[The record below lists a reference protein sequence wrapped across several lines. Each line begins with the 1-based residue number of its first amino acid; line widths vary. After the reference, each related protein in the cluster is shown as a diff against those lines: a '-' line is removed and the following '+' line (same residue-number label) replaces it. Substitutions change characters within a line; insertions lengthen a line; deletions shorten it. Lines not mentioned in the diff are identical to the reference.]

1 LPGMPYIDQFDD
13 LLRAQ
18 DNGQRIQNVRTMA
31 VFTDGLVICAVGVN
45 GVWLVSDL
53 VLPRFGGFGGMLLT
67 LIRPGQRAV
76 RRRRQKAIRRR
87 ALSLGPDGSAAAFA
101 RTRRKALAIP
111 FADVTNI
118 ALTPA
123 RGGQQLIVYTLSPG
137 TGREQAYPYL
147 NQLPAGRV
155 REVLGPLIG
164 ARLTIAAEHQAT

>member
-1 LPGMPYIDQFDD
+1 MPYIDQFDD

-18 DNGQRIQNVRTMA
+18 DNGQRIQNIRTMA
-31 VFTDGLVICAVGVN
+31 VFTDGLVICAVGVD

-53 VLPRFGGFGGMLLT
+53 VLLRFGAFGGILLT

-87 ALSLGPDGSAAAFA
+87 ALRLGPDGSAAAFA
-101 RTRRKALAIP
+101 RTRRKALVIP
-111 FADVTNI
+111 FTDVTSI

-123 RGGQQLIVYTLSPG
+123 RGGKQLVVYTVSPG
-137 TGREQAYPYL
+137 TGREQAYPYRSEL
-147 NQLPAGRV
+147 AAGRA

-164 ARLTIAAEHQAT
+164 ARLTVAAEHQDT